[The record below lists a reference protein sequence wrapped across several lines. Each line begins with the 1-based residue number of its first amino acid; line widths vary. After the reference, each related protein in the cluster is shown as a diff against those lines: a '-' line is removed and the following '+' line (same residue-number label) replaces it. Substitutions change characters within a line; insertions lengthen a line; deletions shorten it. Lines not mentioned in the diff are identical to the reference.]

1 MSLKCAE
8 PFSKKVLI
16 YKVIINKRQKNNN
29 CIHVVDVM
37 LFFNLAEKRERG
49 NVPVFQFPPGTTLV
63 LFLLDLPV
71 QDNEIENT
79 KILVLLI

>member
-1 MSLKCAE
+1 
-8 PFSKKVLI
+8 
-16 YKVIINKRQKNNN
+16 
-29 CIHVVDVM
+29 M